1 MKCSDDK
8 DLFYLFQEYAHLEQF
23 RKENDDLLFA
33 KILIDW
39 VQTDS
44 ITIMHV
50 GQCWIDDFLICNL
63 QFPDFS
69 YSTENHELKDR

>member
-1 MKCSDDK
+1 MTKTYFIYSEN
-8 DLFYLFQEYAHLEQF
+8 FFVQVEQF
-23 RKENDDLLFA
+23 NKQSDDLLFA

-39 VQTDS
+39 KQNYS
-44 ITIMHV
+44 IREIAIRD
-50 GQCWIDDFLICNL
+50 CRIDDFLICYL